1 MISHH
6 PLMSED
12 DLFKCFLTNSLG
24 DHQQVMQEEFLKNP
38 DEFLNVPLEVKLAYI
53 DVDRLDES
61 REHIRIMLNYVVK
74 LKRLIK
80 EQAKREICQSRDFA
94 EMSLVLDLV
103 VRETNDHSVEDFST
117 HFSEISK
124 ESEIISTSQQNA
136 VMERLEMIVEVLA
149 AHSDLCDRVEK
160 SLNAEQQAKALQAN
174 KEKLRNAIR
183 GTSTDTTLNQPSD
196 IEIAA
201 QRSAFAMFCVVQESK
216 FAQQYLKLLPSILL
230 QFSHEEAKGFKNISE
245 VFNKIVRTE
254 SDKLN

>member
-1 MISHH
+1 
-6 PLMSED
+6 
-12 DLFKCFLTNSLG
+12 
-24 DHQQVMQEEFLKNP
+24 MQEEFLKNP

-160 SLNAEQQAKALQAN
+160 SLNAEQQAKALLAN

-254 SDKLN
+254 SDKLNWIKLMK